1 MTHARGDAAGH
12 PTGPADHDLP
22 RTEVPRTEV
31 PGTEVP
37 GTEVPEGALE
47 PAELRAG
54 DVRPGV
60 EEVTPVRPA
69 PTRVGTSTSAGKG
82 RARPT
87 RISGTWVAVIA
98 GLVVLVVL
106 LVFILQ
112 NLDPATVH
120 FFGAEGS
127 LPLAIA
133 MLFSAIGGA
142 VLVALIGGA
151 RILQLRKQARRPR
164 H

>member
-1 MTHARGDAAGH
+1 MTHARGGAADR
-12 PTGPADHDLP
+12 PTGPTHHDL
-22 RTEVPRTEV
+22 
-31 PGTEVP
+31 
-37 GTEVPEGALE
+37 PEGALE

-54 DVRPGV
+54 DVRPGA

-69 PTRVGTSTSAGKG
+69 PAKPTTKPAGK
-82 RARPT
+82 ARPT

-98 GLVVLVVL
+98 GLLVLVVL
-106 LVFILQ
+106 LIFILQ

-142 VLVALIGGA
+142 ALVALIGGA
-151 RILQLRKQARRPR
+151 RILQLRKQARRR
-164 H
+164 

>member
-1 MTHARGDAAGH
+1 MTHARGGAADR
-12 PTGPADHDLP
+12 PTGPTNH
-22 RTEVPRTEV
+22 EV
-31 PGTEVP
+31 PGN
-37 GTEVPEGALE
+37 EVPEGALE

-54 DVRPGV
+54 DVRPGA

-69 PTRVGTSTSAGKG
+69 PSKTASTRS
-82 RARPT
+82 RPT

-112 NLDPATVH
+112 NLDPATVR

-151 RILQLRKQARRPR
+151 RILQLRKQARHR
-164 H
+164 

>member
-1 MTHARGDAAGH
+1 MTHARGGAADR
-12 PTGPADHDLP
+12 PTGPTHQDL
-22 RTEVPRTEV
+22 
-31 PGTEVP
+31 
-37 GTEVPEGALE
+37 PEGALE

-54 DVRPGV
+54 DVRPGA

-69 PTRVGTSTSAGKG
+69 PAKPATAEPASAEPASAKPVGK
-82 RARPT
+82 ARPT

-151 RILQLRKQARRPR
+151 RILQLRKQARRR
-164 H
+164 

>member
-1 MTHARGDAAGH
+1 MTHARGGAADR
-12 PTGPADHDLP
+12 PTGPTHQDL
-22 RTEVPRTEV
+22 
-31 PGTEVP
+31 
-37 GTEVPEGALE
+37 PEGALE

-54 DVRPGV
+54 DVRPGP

-69 PTRVGTSTSAGKG
+69 PAEPASAEPAASAKPAGK
-82 RARPT
+82 ARPT

-151 RILQLRKQARRPR
+151 RILQLRKQARRR
-164 H
+164 

>member
-1 MTHARGDAAGH
+1 MTHARGGAADR
-12 PTGPADHDLP
+12 PTGPTHQEL
-22 RTEVPRTEV
+22 
-31 PGTEVP
+31 
-37 GTEVPEGALE
+37 PEGALE

-54 DVRPGV
+54 DVRPGA

-69 PTRVGTSTSAGKG
+69 PAEPASAEPASAKPAGK
-82 RARPT
+82 ARPT

-151 RILQLRKQARRPR
+151 RILQLRKQARRR
-164 H
+164 

>member
-1 MTHARGDAAGH
+1 MTHARGGAADR
-12 PTGPADHDLP
+12 PTGPTSHDLP
-22 RTEVPRTEV
+22 GSGGPGRPDLPGNEVPA
-31 PGTEVP
+31 
-37 GTEVPEGALE
+37 GALE

-54 DVRPGV
+54 DVRPGA
-60 EEVTPVRPA
+60 EEVTPVQPA
-69 PTRVGTSTSAGKG
+69 PARTGATTKKRT
-82 RARPT
+82 RPT
-87 RISGTWVAVIA
+87 RISGTWIAVIA
-98 GLVVLVVL
+98 GLIVLVVL

-151 RILQLRKQARRPR
+151 RILQLRKQARRR
-164 H
+164 

>member
-1 MTHARGDAAGH
+1 MTHARGGAADR
-12 PTGPADHDLP
+12 PTGPTNHDL
-22 RTEVPRTEV
+22 
-31 PGTEVP
+31 
-37 GTEVPEGALE
+37 PEGALE

-54 DVRPGV
+54 DVRPGA
-60 EEVTPVRPA
+60 EEATPVRPA
-69 PTRVGTSTSAGKG
+69 PAKPAGK
-82 RARPT
+82 ARPT

-98 GLVVLVVL
+98 GLLVLVVL

-151 RILQLRKQARRPR
+151 RILQLRKQARRR
-164 H
+164 

>member
-12 PTGPADHDLP
+12 PTGPINHDLP
-22 RTEVPRTEV
+22 
-31 PGTEVP
+31 GN
-37 GTEVPEGALE
+37 EVPEGALE

-69 PTRVGTSTSAGKG
+69 PARTGAATKK

-151 RILQLRKQARRPR
+151 RILQLRKQARRR
-164 H
+164 

>member
-1 MTHARGDAAGH
+1 M
-12 PTGPADHDLP
+12 
-22 RTEVPRTEV
+22 
-31 PGTEVP
+31 
-37 GTEVPEGALE
+37 PEGALE

-54 DVRPGV
+54 DVRPGA

-69 PTRVGTSTSAGKG
+69 PSRPAARKP
-82 RARPT
+82 RPT

-98 GLVVLVVL
+98 GLVVLIVL
-106 LVFILQ
+106 LIFILQ
-112 NLDPATVH
+112 NLDSVTVH
-120 FFGAEGS
+120 FFGADGS

-151 RILQLRKQARRPR
+151 RILQLRKQARRR
-164 H
+164 

>member
-22 RTEVPRTEV
+22 
-31 PGTEVP
+31 GL
-37 GTEVPEGALE
+37 EVPEGALE

-69 PTRVGTSTSAGKG
+69 PTRVGASRPASGKG
-82 RARPT
+82 RPT

-98 GLVVLVVL
+98 GLLVLTVL

-133 MLFSAIGGA
+133 MLFSALGGA
-142 VLVALIGGA
+142 ALVALIGGA
-151 RILQLRKQARRPR
+151 RILQLRKQARRGR
-164 H
+164 R

>member
-1 MTHARGDAAGH
+1 MTHARGDAADR
-12 PTGPADHDLP
+12 PTGPAHHDLP
-22 RTEVPRTEV
+22 
-31 PGTEVP
+31 GS
-37 GTEVPEGALE
+37 EVPEGALE

-54 DVRPGV
+54 DVRPGA
-60 EEVTPVRPA
+60 EEVAPVRPA
-69 PTRVGTSTSAGKG
+69 PSRPASPKIKRTRV
-82 RARPT
+82 
-87 RISGTWVAVIA
+87 SGTWVAVIA

-112 NLDPATVH
+112 NLDSVTVH

-142 VLVALIGGA
+142 ALVALIGGA
-151 RILQLRKQARRPR
+151 RIMQLRKQARRR
-164 H
+164 

>member
-1 MTHARGDAAGH
+1 MTHARGGAADR
-12 PTGPADHDLP
+12 PTGPTGHELP
-22 RTEVPRTEV
+22 
-31 PGTEVP
+31 GN
-37 GTEVPEGALE
+37 EVPEGALE

-54 DVRPGV
+54 DVRPGA
-60 EEVTPVRPA
+60 EEVAPVRPA
-69 PTRVGTSTSAGKG
+69 SSKPVSTRS
-82 RARPT
+82 RPT

-112 NLDPATVH
+112 NLDPARVR

-142 VLVALIGGA
+142 VLVALVGGA
-151 RILQLRKQARRPR
+151 RILQLRKQARHR
-164 H
+164 

>member
-1 MTHARGDAAGH
+1 MTHARGGAADR
-12 PTGPADHDLP
+12 PTGPTHHDLP
-22 RTEVPRTEV
+22 GTDL
-31 PGTEVP
+31 PGTDLP
-37 GTEVPEGALE
+37 GTDVPEGALE

-54 DVRPGV
+54 DVRPGA
-60 EEVTPVRPA
+60 EEATPVHPA
-69 PTRVGTSTSAGKG
+69 PAKPAAG

-98 GLVVLVVL
+98 GLLVLVVL

-112 NLDPATVH
+112 NLAPATVR
-120 FFGAEGS
+120 FFGAEGN

-151 RILQLRKQARRPR
+151 RILQLRKQARRR
-164 H
+164 

>member
-1 MTHARGDAAGH
+1 MTHARGGAADR
-12 PTGPADHDLP
+12 PTGPTHHDLP
-22 RTEVPRTEV
+22 
-31 PGTEVP
+31 GDQ
-37 GTEVPEGALE
+37 VPEGALE

-54 DVRPGV
+54 DVRPGP
-60 EEVTPVRPA
+60 EEVAPVRPA
-69 PTRVGTSTSAGKG
+69 PTRTGASAKRAKG
-82 RARPT
+82 RPT

-151 RILQLRKQARRPR
+151 RILQLRKQARRR
-164 H
+164 R

>member
-1 MTHARGDAAGH
+1 MTHARGGAADR
-12 PTGPADHDLP
+12 PTGPTHHDLS
-22 RTEVPRTEV
+22 
-31 PGTEVP
+31 GTD
-37 GTEVPEGALE
+37 VPEGALE

-54 DVRPGV
+54 DVRPGA

-69 PTRVGTSTSAGKG
+69 PAKPAGK
-82 RARPT
+82 ARPT

-98 GLVVLVVL
+98 GLLVLVVL
-106 LVFILQ
+106 LIFILQ

-142 VLVALIGGA
+142 ALVALIGGA
-151 RILQLRKQARRPR
+151 RILQLRKQARRR
-164 H
+164 

>member
-1 MTHARGDAAGH
+1 MTHARGDAADH
-12 PTGPADHDLP
+12 PTGPTHQDLP
-22 RTEVPRTEV
+22 
-31 PGTEVP
+31 GS
-37 GTEVPEGALE
+37 EVPEGALE

-54 DVRPGV
+54 DVRPGA
-60 EEVTPVRPA
+60 EEVAPVRPA
-69 PTRVGTSTSAGKG
+69 PARTGAATRG
-82 RARPT
+82 RSRPT

-112 NLDPATVH
+112 NLDPATVR

-164 H
+164 

>member
-1 MTHARGDAAGH
+1 MTHARGGAADR
-12 PTGPADHDLP
+12 PTGPGLP
-22 RTEVPRTEV
+22 GSGHHE
-31 PGTEVP
+31 PGGP
-37 GTEVPEGALE
+37 EVPEGALE

-54 DVRPGV
+54 DVRPGA

-69 PTRVGTSTSAGKG
+69 PGRPATAK

-98 GLVVLVVL
+98 GLVVLIVL
-106 LVFILQ
+106 LIFILQ
-112 NLDPATVH
+112 NLDSVTVH

-142 VLVALIGGA
+142 ALVALIGGA
-151 RILQLRKQARRPR
+151 RILQLRKQARRR
-164 H
+164 

>member
-1 MTHARGDAAGH
+1 MTHARGGAADR
-12 PTGPADHDLP
+12 PTGPTNHELP
-22 RTEVPRTEV
+22 GSDG
-31 PGTEVP
+31 PGRHELG

-54 DVRPGV
+54 DVRPGA

-69 PTRVGTSTSAGKG
+69 PSRPAARKP
-82 RARPT
+82 RPT

-98 GLVVLVVL
+98 GLVVLIVL
-106 LVFILQ
+106 LIFILQ
-112 NLDPATVH
+112 NLDSVTVH
-120 FFGAEGS
+120 FFGADGS

-151 RILQLRKQARRPR
+151 RILQLRKQARRR
-164 H
+164 

>member
-1 MTHARGDAAGH
+1 MTHARGGAADR
-12 PTGPADHDLP
+12 PTGPTSHDLP
-22 RTEVPRTEV
+22 
-31 PGTEVP
+31 GN
-37 GTEVPEGALE
+37 EVPEGALE

-54 DVRPGV
+54 DVRPGA

-69 PTRVGTSTSAGKG
+69 AGKPAST
-82 RARPT
+82 RSRPT

-98 GLVVLVVL
+98 GLVVLIVL

-112 NLDPATVH
+112 NLDPATVR

-151 RILQLRKQARRPR
+151 RILQLRKQARHR
-164 H
+164 

>member
-1 MTHARGDAAGH
+1 MTHARGDA
-12 PTGPADHDLP
+12 TGPNSHDL
-22 RTEVPRTEV
+22 
-31 PGTEVP
+31 P

-47 PAELRAG
+47 PAEQRAG
-54 DVRPGV
+54 DDRPGQD
-60 EEVTPVRPA
+60 EVTPVRPA
-69 PTRVGTSTSAGKG
+69 PARVGTSSSAGRGK
-82 RARPT
+82 ARPT

-98 GLVVLVVL
+98 GLLVLTVL

-133 MLFSAIGGA
+133 MLFSALGGGA
-142 VLVALIGGA
+142 LVALIGGA

-164 H
+164 R

>member
-1 MTHARGDAAGH
+1 MTHARGGAADR
-12 PTGPADHDLP
+12 PTGPTSHDLP
-22 RTEVPRTEV
+22 
-31 PGTEVP
+31 GT
-37 GTEVPEGALE
+37 TVPEGALE

-54 DVRPGV
+54 DVRPGAA
-60 EEVTPVRPA
+60 EAKPVRPVSGE
-69 PTRVGTSTSAGKG
+69 T
-82 RARPT
+82 RPT

-98 GLVVLVVL
+98 GLLVLAVL

-112 NLDPATVH
+112 NLDQATVR

-142 VLVALIGGA
+142 ALVALIGGA
-151 RILQLRKQARRPR
+151 RILQLRKQARRR
-164 H
+164 

>member
-1 MTHARGDAAGH
+1 MTHARGGAADR
-12 PTGPADHDLP
+12 PTGPTNEELP
-22 RTEVPRTEV
+22 GP
-31 PGTEVP
+31 
-37 GTEVPEGALE
+37 EVPEGALE

-54 DVRPGV
+54 DVRPGA

-69 PTRVGTSTSAGKG
+69 PTRIGTSTG
-82 RARPT
+82 RSKTRPT

-98 GLVVLVVL
+98 GLLVLTVL

-133 MLFSAIGGA
+133 MLFSALGGA
-142 VLVALIGGA
+142 ALVALIGGA
-151 RILQLRKQARRPR
+151 RILQLRKQARHPR
-164 H
+164 R

>member
-1 MTHARGDAAGH
+1 MTHARGGAADR
-12 PTGPADHDLP
+12 PTGPTSHDLP
-22 RTEVPRTEV
+22 GTSG
-31 PGTEVP
+31 PGHHDLP
-37 GTEVPEGALE
+37 GNEVPEGALE

-54 DVRPGV
+54 DVRPGA

-69 PTRVGTSTSAGKG
+69 PARPASATKKP
-82 RARPT
+82 RPT

-98 GLVVLVVL
+98 GLVVLIVL

-112 NLDPATVH
+112 NLDSVTVH

-142 VLVALIGGA
+142 ALVALIGGA
-151 RILQLRKQARRPR
+151 RIMQLRKQARRR
-164 H
+164 

>member
-1 MTHARGDAAGH
+1 MTHARGGAADR
-12 PTGPADHDLP
+12 PTGPTNHDQ
-22 RTEVPRTEV
+22 
-31 PGTEVP
+31 PGT
-37 GTEVPEGALE
+37 TVPEGALE

-54 DVRPGV
+54 DVRPGT
-60 EEVTPVRPA
+60 EEAKPVRP
-69 PTRVGTSTSAGKG
+69 VAGKT
-82 RARPT
+82 RPT

-98 GLVVLVVL
+98 GLLVLAVL

-112 NLDPATVH
+112 NLDQATVR

-142 VLVALIGGA
+142 ALVALIGGA
-151 RILQLRKQARRPR
+151 RILQLRKQARRR
-164 H
+164 